1 LHKLHEVRP
10 HAKERFPI
18 STVGALIRND
28 GGEVLMIQ
36 THKWS
41 NMWGIP
47 GGKIQYGET
56 SVDALRRE
64 ILEETALRVSE
75 VEFAM
80 VQDCIASKEFY
91 REAHFLLLNYTC
103 KVDGGSEVTLNHEAQ
118 TFRWASISEALAM
131 PLNQPTRTLIEHVL
145 GNRKS

>member
-1 LHKLHEVRP
+1 
-10 HAKERFPI
+10 
-18 STVGALIRND
+18 
-28 GGEVLMIQ
+28 MIQ

-64 ILEETALRVSE
+64 ILEETALRVSDI
-75 VEFAM
+75 EFAM